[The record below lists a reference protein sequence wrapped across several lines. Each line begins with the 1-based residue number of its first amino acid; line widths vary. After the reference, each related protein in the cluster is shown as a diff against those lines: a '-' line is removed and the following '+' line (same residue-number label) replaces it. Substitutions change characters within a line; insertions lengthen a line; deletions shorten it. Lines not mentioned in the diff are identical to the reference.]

1 MAVFSTAEEIDRRL
15 KPRETMSE
23 HDKHRHNHI
32 FIVDYLCSCLYI
44 ICIYIY
50 YMLYIYVIYI
60 YVLYIYICYIYVIY
74 IYVIYIY
81 MFLYI
86 YCVWKWD
93 PYVNSARRKKVA
105 GTHHFLDMETL
116 ESTWQP
122 YVT

>member
-1 MAVFSTAEEIDRRL
+1 M
-15 KPRETMSE
+15 
-23 HDKHRHNHI
+23 
-32 FIVDYLCSCLYI
+32 LYNI
-44 ICIYIY
+44 
-50 YMLYIYVIYI
+50 YML
-60 YVLYIYICYIYVIY
+60 YICYIYVIY
-74 IYVIYIY
+74 MCVYIY
-81 MFLYI
+81 NI